1 MDIGIAIKTNNRF
14 ISRIPKILALQAR
27 SLSAGESLQVFK
39 QKSPPSW
46 GALILQPIDLKRV
59 VALQHCQLYEV
70 KQK

>member
-1 MDIGIAIKTNNRF
+1 MDIVIAIKTNNSF
-14 ISRIPKILALQAR
+14 ISGISKILALQAR
-27 SLSAGESLQVFK
+27 SLFASESLQVLK
-39 QKSPPSW
+39 QKSPPSQ

>member
-1 MDIGIAIKTNNRF
+1 MLGILN
-14 ISRIPKILALQAR
+14 ILALQAR

-39 QKSPPSW
+39 QKSPPSR
-46 GALILQPIDLKRV
+46 GALNLQSIDLKRV

>member
-1 MDIGIAIKTNNRF
+1 MLGILN
-14 ISRIPKILALQAR
+14 ILALQAR
-27 SLSAGESLQVFK
+27 SLSAGESLQVLK

-46 GALILQPIDLKRV
+46 GALILQSIDLKRV